1 MTRPSLF
8 RAVLCAA
15 VFLFSAAAASAHP
28 HVWVVAKSELV
39 LDPDGSVVAIKHAWT
54 FDEMFSAFA
63 TQGLDK
69 NNDGKLS
76 REELAELAQVNVTSL
91 KEFDY
96 FSAGRAAKT
105 DIKFKEPVDY
115 YLESDKDKILTL
127 HFTLPLANKAPK
139 ESFSLE
145 VFDPAFFIDIGFAD
159 GDAVKLLNP
168 PAGCVAD
175 IQRPNPQVSTKTLSE
190 SMANSPGAAAF
201 ASQFAS
207 RVTIKCK

>member
-1 MTRPSLF
+1 MALLPFF
-8 RAVLCAA
+8 RAAFGALA
-15 VFLFSAAAASAHP
+15 FLLGAAAAQAHP

-39 LDPDGSVVAIKHAWT
+39 FAPDGSVIAIKHAWT
-54 FDEMFSAFA
+54 FDEMYSAFA
-63 TQGLDK
+63 AQGLDK

-76 REELAELAQVNVTSL
+76 REELSELAQVNVTSL

-96 FSAGRAAKT
+96 FSTGRAAKA
-105 DIKFKEPVDY
+105 DLKFKEPVDY
-115 YLESDKDKILTL
+115 WVEADKDKILTL
-127 HFTLPLANKAPK
+127 HFTLPLEMKAPK

-145 VFDPAFFIDIGFAD
+145 LFDPAFFIDIGFAD
-159 GDAVKLLNP
+159 EKAVSLLNA

-175 IQRPNPQVSTKTLSE
+175 VKLPNQSQTKSMSE